1 MKILDFRA
9 AKKSGKKIS
18 MITAYDYTMARIAAA
33 SPVDSLLV
41 GDSGAMVMHGFDS
54 TLSATPEIMALHTA
68 AVARGAGGKFIVA
81 DMPFLS
87 FRSGLPA
94 AMDCV
99 AKLMRAGAHA
109 VKLEGVYGHED
120 IIKAIVGA
128 DVPVMGHI
136 GLTPQSIHR
145 LGGYRVQG
153 REAAAAKDL
162 LAQAKLLE
170 KLGCFAIVVECI
182 PSALAAKIARALK
195 IPVIGIGSGPH
206 TDGQVLVLQDMLGL
220 YADIKPKFVKRYAEG
235 ADIFRR
241 ALEDYDREV
250 KEGKFPDKETTC
262 P

>member
-1 MKILDFRA
+1 MKIQDFAA
-9 AKKSGKKIS
+9 AKRDGKKIS
-18 MITAYDYTMARIAAA
+18 MVTAYDYTMASIAAA

-41 GDSGAMVMHGFDS
+41 GDSAAMVMHGFDS
-54 TLSATPEIMALHTA
+54 TLAATPDMMAFHTA
-68 AVARGAGGKFIVA
+68 AVARGAKNKFIVA

-87 FRSGLPA
+87 FRSGLGP

-99 AKLMRAGAHA
+99 GKLMRAGAHA

-145 LGGYRVQG
+145 LGGYKMQG
-153 REAAAAKDL
+153 KEAAAAKDL

-170 KLGCFAIVVECI
+170 KLGCFALVAECI
-182 PSALAAKIARALK
+182 PAALAGKIARALT
-195 IPVIGIGSGPH
+195 IPVIGIGSGKD

-220 YADIKPKFVKRYAEG
+220 YNDLTPKFVKRYAEG
-235 ADIFRR
+235 SNIFLQ
-241 ALEDYDREV
+241 ALTAYDREV
-250 KEGKFPDKETTC
+250 KEGKFPAKDNIC
-262 P
+262 A